1 MISKERLEEL
11 IEQGATIYTSG
22 YRENCCFKNE
32 TIVDLAKLDYFNKTK
47 TYSIKDFGG
56 GDFVL
61 LTGYTCDNGCDEYL
75 TPDELFENEE
85 EAEWHREF
93 GHIERIER
101 LELPTWE
108 EISRDLKDVP
118 AGTYVIKEFDD
129 VSLEYIKYN
138 EVFIGIYKGDYE
150 WKEWE
155 ATKENY
161 TLACR
166 KAKELFLGE
175 KK

>member
-1 MISKERLEEL
+1 MITKERLEEL
-11 IEQGATIYTSG
+11 IGQGATVCNAYKDWDNVWHCRFG
-22 YRENCCFKNE
+22 NVVQEENHLLFKENGSSLSVIMHDTNNLYE
-32 TIVDLAKLDYFNKTK
+32 TK
-47 TYSIKDFGG
+47 
-56 GDFVL
+56 
-61 LTGYTCDNGCDEYL
+61 EQ
-75 TPDELFENEE
+75 
-85 EAEWHREF
+85 AEWEWEF
-93 GHIERIER
+93 GCIERTER
-101 LELPTWE
+101 LVLPTWE
-108 EISRDLKDVP
+108 ELSRDLKDVP

-166 KAKELFLGE
+166 KAKELFLGKQE
-175 KK
+175 VNG